1 MYIAAEEECETV
13 MIDSNFNDNVDVVY
27 TGDDDGRIM
36 SPDIFFPPLR
46 QYDDTQIIKD
56 SSSRVPLKVF
66 LKDIKEG
73 TTPEVTKVSFKLTS
87 SDGTALTGAVVTI
100 KDEIGNT
107 INVSFYKLMQYCRI
121 CVILQANA
129 ILSVEM
135 V

>member
-36 SPDIFFPPLR
+36 SPDIFFPPLS
-46 QYDDTQIIKD
+46 DTQIIEA
-56 SSSRVPLKVF
+56 SSSTRVPLKVF
-66 LKDIKEG
+66 FKDIKEG

-100 KDEIGNT
+100 KDENGNT

-121 CVILQANA
+121 GVILHANA
-129 ILSVEM
+129 ILSLEV

>member
-1 MYIAAEEECETV
+1 MYIAEEEECETV
-13 MIDSNFNDNVDVVY
+13 MIDSTSNDNVDVVY
-27 TGDDDGRIM
+27 TGDDERIM
-36 SPDIFFPPLR
+36 SPDIFFPPLPH
-46 QYDDTQIIKD
+46 YDDTQIIKD

-87 SDGTALTGAVVTI
+87 SDSTALTGAVVTI
-100 KDEIGNT
+100 KDENGNT

-121 CVILQANA
+121 GVILQANA